1 MFIVDKQSFKSL
13 ITKAIA
19 NLPKVYRDKLD
30 NVAFIVE
37 DYPSAEQRVQLELL
51 DNQTLFGLYEGVP
64 LTKRQGSLKIIPDK
78 ITLFQGPLQSVANNI
93 EELYDRVGRTIW
105 HEVAHYFGLDHQMI
119 DKLNDQEK
127 NQ

>member
-1 MFIVDKQSFKSL
+1 
-13 ITKAIA
+13 
-19 NLPKVYRDKLD
+19 
-30 NVAFIVE
+30 
-37 DYPSAEQRVQLELL
+37 
-51 DNQTLFGLYEGVP
+51 
-64 LTKRQGSLKIIPDK
+64 
-78 ITLFQGPLQSVANNI
+78 LQSVANNI